1 MTESYRTAYA
11 AQHEAATARLGEL
24 RAQGMSR
31 FDAQGFPPARDEEWR
46 FTPITP
52 LTRSEFV
59 PASAPAEALTREQVS
74 RFTFGHPEWPVLVFV
89 NGRFA
94 PELSSVPALPA
105 GTTTSSLAEAL
116 VRWPALVEP
125 HLARQV
131 GPEATP
137 FTALNAAF
145 IQDGAFVRIPAGV
158 QLDTPIQICFLTS
171 ADAGRVMTHPR
182 NLIVVEAGARAAL
195 IESYHAVGGEDR
207 RGPAKTGE
215 NASETGLAHSR
226 PSSPLVAPYF
236 TNAVTE
242 VVLGEGSWVEHA
254 RIQRESES
262 AYHIA
267 FSHVLQGRESHYRSF
282 ALSMGAAI
290 SRHNL
295 HTRLDAPETEA
306 LLYGLSIGR
315 GEQIVDNHTAI
326 YHDQPDCRS
335 WEVYK
340 TILDQKSRGVFNG
353 KVFVKP
359 EAQKTDAKQTNRTL
373 LLSEEARIDTKPQ
386 LEIFADDVKCTH
398 GAAVGYLDELP
409 LFYFRS
415 RGVPAENA
423 RRLLTYAFAAE
434 VLDEVHV
441 EPVRV
446 ELERLVRERL
456 GVLEPV

>member
-1 MTESYRTAYA
+1 
-11 AQHEAATARLGEL
+11 
-24 RAQGMSR
+24 
-31 FDAQGFPPARDEEWR
+31 
-46 FTPITP
+46 
-52 LTRSEFV
+52 
-59 PASAPAEALTREQVS
+59 
-74 RFTFGHPEWPVLVFV
+74 
-89 NGRFA
+89 
-94 PELSSVPALPA
+94 
-105 GTTTSSLAEAL
+105 
-116 VRWPALVEP
+116 
-125 HLARQV
+125 V

-145 IQDGAFVRIPAGV
+145 IQDGAFVRIAAGV
-158 QLDTPIQICFLTS
+158 QLESPIQICFLTS
-171 ADAGRVMTHPR
+171 ADAGRVMIHPR
-182 NLIVVEAGARAAL
+182 NLVVVEAGARAAL
-195 IESYHAVGGEDR
+195 IESYHAVEGGRRQSKTVEDGKAEGGTAFDR
-207 RGPAKTGE
+207 F
-215 NASETGLAHSR
+215 R
-226 PSSPLVAPYF
+226 PSSTAFDPYF

-242 VVLGEGSWVEHA
+242 VVLGEGSWLEHA

-267 FSHVLQGRESHYRSF
+267 FSHVLQARESHYRSF

-295 HTRLDAPETEA
+295 HTRLDAPDTEA

-315 GEQIVDNHTAI
+315 GEQIMDNHTAI

-340 TILDQKSRGVFNG
+340 AILDQKSRGVFNG

-415 RGVPAENA
+415 RGVPAEKA
-423 RRLLTYAFAAE
+423 RRFLTYAFAAE

-441 EPVRV
+441 EPVRL
-446 ELERLVRERL
+446 ELVRLVRERL
-456 GVLEPV
+456 GVVEPV